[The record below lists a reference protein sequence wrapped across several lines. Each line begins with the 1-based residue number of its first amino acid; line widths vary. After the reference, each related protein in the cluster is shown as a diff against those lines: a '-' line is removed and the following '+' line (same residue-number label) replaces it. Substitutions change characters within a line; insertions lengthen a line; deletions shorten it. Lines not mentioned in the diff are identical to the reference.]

1 MYIVFSKEKSFFIS
15 LIYQLILRQETIY
28 SKKFKFLNYKTLSKI
43 TKILLSK
50 REEKSFYYE
59 RFNKKTHGSV
69 FNSHPS
75 YASIRLYITYI
86 YIFQRWVAAIMIIF
100 STPFVQTSFASTFLP
115 RRGGGKAGDRKFVV
129 IVWPGRPAMVP
140 PYIVRYIIRL
150 LDQPTESYTPPSP
163 SPSRPCIFQVLS
175 WSPARWSRSAAFFQL
190 PTVISK

>member
-1 MYIVFSKEKSFFIS
+1 
-15 LIYQLILRQETIY
+15 
-28 SKKFKFLNYKTLSKI
+28 
-43 TKILLSK
+43 
-50 REEKSFYYE
+50 
-59 RFNKKTHGSV
+59 
-69 FNSHPS
+69 
-75 YASIRLYITYI
+75 
-86 YIFQRWVAAIMIIF
+86 MIIF